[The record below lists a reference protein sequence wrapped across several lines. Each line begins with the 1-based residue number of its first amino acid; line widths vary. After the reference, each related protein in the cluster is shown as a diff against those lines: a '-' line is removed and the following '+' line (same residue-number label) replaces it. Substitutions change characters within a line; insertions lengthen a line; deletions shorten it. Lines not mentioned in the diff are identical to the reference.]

1 MTLTN
6 FLSGIAD
13 AIRIKRGTEEVIPAQ
28 EFSQMI
34 LNIPTSK
41 GVEECEITLIN
52 DINTIVVPTSKKID
66 EINYIIIDA
75 ESPVNTNNGTS
86 YVAEAFLRT
95 KKSHTNNKD
104 DLCSYGLSSVCY
116 WSSNV
121 AANRVGPDIGSRISS
136 VNDEIT
142 ITLDGTKMF
151 RSNIPY
157 KIVII

>member
-41 GVEECEITLIN
+41 GMEECEITLIN
-52 DINTIVVPTSKKID
+52 DINTIVVPTSKKIN
-66 EINYIIIDA
+66 EINYIIIEA
-75 ESPVNTNNGTS
+75 ESPVNTGSSTS
-86 YVAEAFLRT
+86 YIAEMFLRH

-104 DLCSYGLSSVCY
+104 NLCSYGVGSICY
-116 WSSNV
+116 WNTNV
-121 AANRVGPDIGSRISS
+121 STYRIGIDVGSLISS

-151 RSNIPY
+151 KSNIPY

>member
-66 EINYIIIDA
+66 EINYIIIEA
-75 ESPVNTNNGTS
+75 ESPVNTGSSTS

-104 DLCSYGLSSVCY
+104 DLCSYGAGSVCY
-116 WSSNV
+116 WSTNV
-121 AANRVGPDIGSRISS
+121 STYRIGIDVGSLISS

-151 RSNIPY
+151 KNNVPY

>member
-1 MTLTN
+1 MVLTN
-6 FLSGIAD
+6 YLSGIAD
-13 AIRIKRGTEEVIPAQ
+13 AIRIKSGTEEVISAQ

-41 GVEECEITLIN
+41 DVEECEVTSIN
-52 DINTIVVPTSKKID
+52 DTNTIVVPTSKKIG

-75 ESPVNTNNGTS
+75 ESPVNTSSGTA

-104 DLCSYGLSSVCY
+104 DLCSYGLVSVCY
-116 WSSNV
+116 WGSNV
-121 AANRVGPDIGSRISS
+121 SAYRIETNVGSPISS

-142 ITLDGTKMF
+142 ITLDGARMF
-151 RSNIPY
+151 KNNIPY
-157 KIVII
+157 KILII

>member
-1 MTLTN
+1 MALTD

-13 AIRIKRGTEEVIPAQ
+13 AIRIKSGTEEAISAQ

-41 GVEECEITLIN
+41 GVEECEVTSIN
-52 DINTIVVPTSKKID
+52 DTNTIAVPTSKKID
-66 EINYIIIDA
+66 EINYVIIDA
-75 ESPVNTNNGTS
+75 ESPVNASSGTI
-86 YVAEAFLRT
+86 YAAEAFLRT

-104 DLCSYGLSSVCY
+104 DLCSYGLFSVCY

-121 AANRVGPDIGSRISS
+121 AVHRIGTDIGSRISS
-136 VNDEIT
+136 VNDEVT
-142 ITLDGTKMF
+142 IILDGTKMF
-151 RSNIPY
+151 KNNIPY